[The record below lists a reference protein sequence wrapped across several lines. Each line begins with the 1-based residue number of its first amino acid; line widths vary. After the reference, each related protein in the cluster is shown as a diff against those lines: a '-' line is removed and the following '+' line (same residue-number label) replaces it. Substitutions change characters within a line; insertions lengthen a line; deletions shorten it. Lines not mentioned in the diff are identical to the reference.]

1 MNTYQL
7 EAHFVGRYIG
17 NPYWIEMYRYI
28 EITKL
33 SGMNRARASQNRRKA
48 LEEYLRSISMTL
60 EQFHELEEKARKPF
74 HTYVN
79 GEIII
84 PVERVLSFL
93 VSVCDEA
100 RSAMRPC
107 SKEQVRSRFAV
118 TDWATGKFASDGV
131 WSRFVTVSSGTGAKL
146 SNQRGLREDQ
156 FIEDFTA
163 HGLISC
169 DPKFVNVATLQN
181 AIEWGGQFIG
191 IGAARKMGMGRFN
204 LTKFVEVPRGAIL
217 EAA

>member
-7 EAHFVGRYIG
+7 EAHFGGRYIG

-48 LEEYLRSISMTL
+48 LEEYLRSIGMTL

-74 HTYVN
+74 HTD
-79 GEIII
+79 GDGKIII

-107 SKEQVRSRFAV
+107 PKEQVRSRFEV
-118 TDWATGKFASDGV
+118 TDWTTEKTASDGV

-146 SNQRGLREDQ
+146 SNQRGLREDHY
-156 FIEDFTA
+156 IENFTA
-163 HGLISC
+163 RGQISC

-191 IGAARKMGMGRFN
+191 IGAARKMGMGRFT
-204 LTKFVEVPRGAIL
+204 LVKFAQVPRAAVL